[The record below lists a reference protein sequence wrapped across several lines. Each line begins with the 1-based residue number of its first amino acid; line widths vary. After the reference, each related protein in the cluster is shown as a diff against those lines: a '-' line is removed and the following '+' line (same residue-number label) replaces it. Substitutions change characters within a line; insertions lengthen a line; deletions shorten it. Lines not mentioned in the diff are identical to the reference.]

1 MIDRTKLSP
10 IIREAV
16 AVTEAECGRVSD
28 EQIELLI
35 KKERGEITTKDIIQD
50 LKKKYME

>member
-10 IIREAV
+10 IIREAIV
-16 AVTEAECGRVSD
+16 VTESECGRVSD
-28 EQIELLI
+28 DQIELLI